1 VSVASRCWREAA
13 ASTPRFLPRAC
24 YFSGKNLMK
33 TDFDIVIVGGGATGI
48 RGLGRKPTI

>member
-13 ASTPRFLPRAC
+13 ASTRRFLPRAC